1 MTHWQTSEF
10 RRDCGGLKNG
20 WWGGILGLLVLAAI
34 GTTLQA
40 APPVAPKKA
49 DEGPPEP
56 MIVPLQTK
64 DGVLLK
70 ATFYPGTKGKKSV
83 PVVILH
89 EWKGKRSDYKD
100 LALLLQS
107 KGHAVMVPDLR
118 GHGDS
123 TQMRRGQERPTTLS
137 ALKTKKKDIEMMV
150 REDMEAVKRFLR
162 DQNNAEELNIE
173 KLCIIGV
180 EMGAVVAANWAW
192 DDWSWPE
199 LPTYKQG
206 QDVKALVLISPEM
219 TVKGVSM
226 AHAIDDA
233 RLQGNLSVMLMVG
246 SKDKKALESAEK
258 IENKLGRFHPE
269 PTEAEAKAK
278 KSLYVVK
285 LDTSLQGAKL
295 VNQAELKAD
304 RIISGF
310 IDLKL
315 VEQSYPWSERR
326 RP

>member
-1 MTHWQTSEF
+1 MTHWQTDGF
-10 RRDCGGLKNG
+10 PPGDACRKGRWRMGF
-20 WWGGILGLLVLAAI
+20 WALLL
-34 GTTLQA
+34 TTMGASAQA
-40 APPVAPKKA
+40 APPAAPQKT
-49 DEGPPEP
+49 DEGHPEP
-56 MIVPLQTK
+56 MVVPLHTR

-70 ATFYPGTKGKKSV
+70 ATFYPGTKGKKTV

-89 EWKGKRSDYKD
+89 EWKGKRSDYKE
-100 LALLLQS
+100 LALFLQS

-123 TQMRRGQERPTTLS
+123 TQMKRGQERPAMLS
-137 ALKTKKKDIEMMV
+137 ALKTKKRDVELMI

-173 KLCIIGV
+173 KLCVIGV
-180 EMGAVVAANWAW
+180 EMGAVVAANWAL
-192 DDWSWPE
+192 DDWNWPE
-199 LPTYKQG
+199 LAAYKQG

-226 AHAIDDA
+226 VQAIDDA

-246 SKDKKALESAEK
+246 QKDKKSLEAAEK

-269 PTEAEAKAK
+269 PADGDAKGRK
-278 KSLYVVK
+278 TLYVVK
-285 LDTSLQGAKL
+285 LDTSLQTAKL

-310 IDLKL
+310 IDLRL
-315 VEQSYPWSERR
+315 VDQSFPWSERR